1 MSYSLFHVAVFQ
13 KLLQQNSLRIP
24 CLPTLSA
31 VIDWLQ
37 QRMVM
42 HTLYISIYYWNP
54 HPKYPTLIVKERTYP
69 EILWFLFN
77 FTHIIESFS
86 LYNQEMQLSFIK
98 KVQFITETLTSP
110 SSNGELILLVQL
122 RTMLLIVNRDDP
134 RLKLRDMLQLVQKEN
149 VKSHLTDTPTVLTL

>member
-1 MSYSLFHVAVFQ
+1 
-13 KLLQQNSLRIP
+13 
-24 CLPTLSA
+24 
-31 VIDWLQ
+31 
-37 QRMVM
+37 
-42 HTLYISIYYWNP
+42 
-54 HPKYPTLIVKERTYP
+54 
-69 EILWFLFN
+69 
-77 FTHIIESFS
+77 
-86 LYNQEMQLSFIK
+86 MQLSFIK